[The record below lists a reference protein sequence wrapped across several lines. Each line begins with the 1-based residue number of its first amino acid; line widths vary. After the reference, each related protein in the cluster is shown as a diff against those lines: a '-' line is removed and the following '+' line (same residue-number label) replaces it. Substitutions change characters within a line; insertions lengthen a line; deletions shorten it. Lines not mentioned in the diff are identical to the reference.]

1 MTGRQRT
8 LGLALGALTSIPVI
22 ALSYLGSRLANLPF
36 IPFNVLDFVTR
47 IVPRLMVIFG
57 IDQLL
62 SGGQDQQSPTPT
74 PNVGALSGNLQ
85 PLLAILFV
93 VLFGALFGL
102 ILVTRGRR
110 TEKPRRLPLFGLAG
124 GALIWIILV
133 LINNYLS
140 FPPAGALSSILW
152 LGVLCLAWGAALGWL
167 VQRTLFPVEV
177 EEVDLARRRWL
188 YVGGTGL
195 VALILG
201 GLGLGYFFTG
211 GRTTGQ
217 ATGGE
222 TAADGEDLGDPDTE
236 VPPLREL
243 VDEEISEAAES
254 PSVDALQGRIE
265 PAPGTRP
272 EITANADFYN
282 IDIVTDPPRLDPAS
296 WRVDLKG
303 LVRRPAMLTLS
314 DIQAYPTYAQ
324 FITLSCISNT
334 VGGTLIS
341 TSKWTGIRLKD
352 LLEDVGLRSGAQE
365 LYIEGADGFYES
377 VSMEDMLNPRTLL
390 VYAMNEEPLPYK
402 HGYPLRIYIP
412 NRFGM
417 KQPKWIT
424 SMEVIGEEGPG
435 YWVDRGWSPEAIART
450 TSVID
455 NVAVD
460 AISDDRLPI
469 GGIAWAG
476 ARGVSKVEVQI
487 DDRPWEEAQ
496 LRTPALSPLTWV
508 QWRYDWPVE
517 SGAHVARVR
526 AYDGSG
532 ELQPIEETGR
542 RPDGATGV
550 HTVPFEV

>member
-8 LGLALGALTSIPVI
+8 LGLTLGTLTTIPVI
-22 ALSYLGSRLANLPF
+22 ALSYLGSQLAGLPF

-62 SGGQDQQSPTPT
+62 TGGQGQQSQTPT
-74 PNVGALSGNLQ
+74 PNVGALSGTLQ

-93 VLFGALFGL
+93 LLFGALFGL
-102 ILVTRGRR
+102 VLVTRGRR

-124 GALIWIILV
+124 GAIIWIILI

-140 FPPAGALSSILW
+140 FPTAGALASILW
-152 LGVLCLAWGAALGWL
+152 LGALCLAWGAALGWL

-177 EEVDLARRRWL
+177 DEEVDLSRRRWL

-201 GLGLGYFFTG
+201 GLGLGYLFTG
-211 GRTTGQ
+211 RRSTGQ
-217 ATGGE
+217 EVTESEALGE
-222 TAADGEDLGDPDTE
+222 PESE

-243 VDEEISEAAES
+243 VDEEISEAADS
-254 PSVDALQGRIE
+254 PPVDALQGRIE

-282 IDIVTDPPRLDPAS
+282 IDIVTDSPRLDPAT

-314 DIQAYPTYAQ
+314 DIQSYPTYAQ

-377 VSMEDMLNPRTLL
+377 VSMEDMMNPRTLL
-390 VYAMNEEPLPYK
+390 VYAMNEQPLPYK

-460 AISDDRLPI
+460 AISEDRLPI

-476 ARGVSKVEVQI
+476 ARGISKVEVQV
-487 DDRPWEEAQ
+487 DDGPWEEAQ

-517 SGAHVARVR
+517 SGEHVARVR
-526 AYDGSG
+526 AYEGNG
-532 ELQPIEETGR
+532 ELQPIDDTAR

-550 HTVPFEV
+550 HTVSFEV